1 MPHVAARLRLGGR
14 PLPGFGQP
22 GVSAVDPAGLCLG
35 RAGHPGGVG
44 VLRCGAGR
52 AAGHRHDGGSGL
64 DRGCVGSAVSAA
76 QAVDRVLTGGVRAWQ
91 ARKIA
96 EQTRPLSWEACADV
110 DHALSDFVGMMPW
123 PRFAKILSATI
134 LEADPALAAERAE
147 RARAAQDVFSFDSED
162 GLKTIVAK
170 ADAGDA
176 IWFLATVNRIAD
188 ILAAAATP
196 IPWGPAGPRSRDF
209 GPTGRGAATVDRA
222 PQRLAARP
230 PSPTK
235 QANPTSQRNQTPQT
249 HQPSQAN
256 PASRQTPTP

>member
-1 MPHVAARLRLGGR
+1 MPRVAARLRLGGR

-44 VLRCGAGR
+44 VR
-52 AAGHRHDGGSGL
+52 AAELGALQGTGDGGSGL

-147 RARAAQDVFSFDSED
+147 RARPPRMCSAS
-162 GLKTIVAK
+162 
-170 ADAGDA
+170 
-176 IWFLATVNRIAD
+176 
-188 ILAAAATP
+188 TP
-196 IPWGPAGPRSRDF
+196 R
-209 GPTGRGAATVDRA
+209 TG
-222 PQRLAARP
+222 
-230 PSPTK
+230 
-235 QANPTSQRNQTPQT
+235 
-249 HQPSQAN
+249 
-256 PASRQTPTP
+256 